1 MSTINSAMTTVVL
14 ANACELVYSVFISI
28 AGNDV
33 SNSLDGKPLN
43 REMVNN
49 IVLAEINNNLSKS
62 MGGA

>member
-1 MSTINSAMTTVVL
+1 MTTTNTAMTTVVL
-14 ANACELVYSVFISI
+14 ANACELVYSVFISV

-33 SNSLDGKPLN
+33 ANSLDGKPLN

-49 IVLAEINNNLSKS
+49 IVLAEINNHLSKS